1 MLSGE
6 ERREKLIK
14 ILEESTS
21 PVSGTE
27 LAGQFEVSRQVIVQD
42 IALLRAVNKNILAT
56 NKGYVLFREKEQKN
70 KVQRVVGVCH
80 EDKDI
85 LKEFEC
91 ILDFGARVLDCI
103 VEHEIYGQISVELAI
118 QSMEEAEKFLEQLEK
133 CESKSLNILTGG
145 VHYHTIEAAN
155 IRILDAVERALDE
168 AGYLVKVR

>member
-42 IALLRAVNKNILAT
+42 IALLRAINKNILAT

-70 KVQRVVGVCH
+70 KVQRVICVCH
-80 EDKDI
+80 DDKDI
-85 LKEFEC
+85 
-91 ILDFGARVLDCI
+91 
-103 VEHEIYGQISVELAI
+103 
-118 QSMEEAEKFLEQLEK
+118 
-133 CESKSLNILTGG
+133 
-145 VHYHTIEAAN
+145 
-155 IRILDAVERALDE
+155 
-168 AGYLVKVR
+168 